1 MTLFPWRRPRI
12 PIIELH
18 GLIAGREGALN
29 IRSTGPVVERAFGS
43 AKKDGLVI
51 LDIDSP
57 GGSPVQ
63 SELIAGLVRR
73 RAEQKNIRV
82 HAVIG
87 EAGASGGYWLAC
99 AADEIHASA
108 MSIVGSIGVVGGGF
122 GFNHLLGH
130 YGVERRLYTAGE
142 NKARLDPFLPE
153 RPEDVAFVQALMSD
167 IHERFKAWVRERRGA
182 RLSDDPMV
190 FDGSFFLGARG
201 RELGLVDGLTSVDE
215 LVRSLGGEKARGRR
229 YRAKRRFSL
238 ARLPR
243 MALEA
248 ALTIAEERRLTF
260 R

>member
-1 MTLFPWRRPRI
+1 MTLFGWRRPRI
-12 PIIELH
+12 PVIELH

-29 IRSTGPVVERAFGS
+29 IRASGPLVERAFAAARKGG
-43 AKKDGLVI
+43 AVI

-63 SELIAGLVRR
+63 SELIAGLIRR
-73 RAEQKNIRV
+73 RAEQKAVRV

-122 GFNHLLGH
+122 GFEQLIAR

-142 NKARLDPFLPE
+142 NKARLDPFRPE
-153 RPEDVAFVQALMSD
+153 RPEDVAFVQALMTD

-182 RLSDDPMV
+182 RLSADPTV
-190 FDGSFFLGARG
+190 FDGSYCLGERG
-201 RELGLVDGLTSVDE
+201 RQLGLLDGLASVDE
-215 LVRSLGGEKARGRR
+215 LVRTLGGERARPRR
-229 YRAKRRFSL
+229 FRPRRRFSL

-243 MALEA
+243 LMMET
-248 ALTIAEERRLTF
+248 ALTIAEERRLDL